1 MKFPKKLR
9 YTREHEWAL
18 IEGKEATIGVT
29 DFAQHELGEVV
40 FLELPK
46 VGDSVTKDEA
56 FGVIESVKASNE
68 LYAPVS
74 GEVVEVNAE
83 LPETPETVNNDPYG
97 DGWMIRIEMTDTAEL
112 EDLMSPDE
120 YKQYIAEEAGG
131 GEDDEEEGDPADD
144 EGPADEAE
152 EEDE

>member
-83 LPETPETVNNDPYG
+83 LPETPETINNDPYG
-97 DGWMIRIEMTDTAEL
+97 DGWMIRIEMTDTAEI
-112 EDLMSPDE
+112 EDLMSADE
-120 YKQYIAEEAGG
+120 YKQYVAEEAGG
-131 GEDDEEEGDPADD
+131 GEEDEEEGDPA
-144 EGPADEAE
+144 EGESPAEGE